1 MSEEHPSNAPTESP
15 QGGAAPETPPTID
28 DVPIADPPSVERGAP
43 PPSALPA
50 AVGSDAPSP
59 PTPAEGPRS
68 TLAVVHERPSL
79 LLFWII
85 TIVST
90 VADLAT
96 KEWATKTLAGF
107 DATTGRPKSMTII
120 KGLLEFQHAQNPG
133 GAFSML
139 RSLPEIARRPFF
151 LLVSTVASVFIASI
165 YPRIDRR
172 QWAMKIGL
180 PLALGGAVGNLVD
193 RMRHGM
199 VVDFIHA
206 YYQKHNWPTFN
217 VADIWIVAGVALMA
231 IDVVASRKLR
241 AELMRAHDAREP
253 APSGQ
258 PSSTSP

>member
-1 MSEEHPSNAPTESP
+1 MADD
-15 QGGAAPETPPTID
+15 TPPTQPPATELSAAE
-28 DVPIADPPSVERGAP
+28 VPPAEPARVAVAK
-43 PPSALPA
+43 PSAPI
-50 AVGSDAPSP
+50 
-59 PTPAEGPRS
+59 
-68 TLAVVHERPSL
+68 HFERPSL
-79 LLFWII
+79 VLFWVI
-85 TIVST
+85 TVLST
-90 VADLAT
+90 AADLVS

-107 DATTGRPKSMTII
+107 DAGSGGPKKLSII

-180 PLALGGAVGNLVD
+180 PLALGGALGNLVD

-206 YYQKHNWPTFN
+206 YYQRHSWPTFN
-217 VADIWIVAGVALMA
+217 VADIWIVAGVLLMA
-231 IDVVASRKLR
+231 VDVVTSRKLR
-241 AELMRAHDAREP
+241 NELLKAHAEEP
-253 APSGQ
+253 ASGGADHVAGGA
-258 PSSTSP
+258 PLK

>member
-1 MSEEHPSNAPTESP
+1 
-15 QGGAAPETPPTID
+15 
-28 DVPIADPPSVERGAP
+28 VADEPV
-43 PPSALPA
+43 
-50 AVGSDAPSP
+50 PSP
-59 PTPAEGPRS
+59 PTEAPVPAPEDAPAPEPAAPKRPVQV
-68 TLAVVHERPSL
+68 APVVHERPSL
-79 LLFWII
+79 ILFWII
-85 TIVST
+85 TLVST

-107 DATTGRPKSMTII
+107 DATTGRPKEMTII

-180 PLALGGAVGNLVD
+180 PLALGGAIGNLVD

-206 YYQKHNWPTFN
+206 YWQKHSWPTFN
-217 VADIWIVAGVALMA
+217 VADVWIVAGVALMA

-241 AELMRAHDAREP
+241 AELMRSHDHE
-253 APSGQ
+253 S
-258 PSSTSP
+258 PSSPPPRSDPSARVSEPGGSEQIARGAPLS